1 MSEQVFLASN
11 GLEVLYQNKPGKY
24 DFKHLIIVFS
34 GFLNAKPGNYD
45 FINALDSCP
54 CDVIW
59 INDSFEGMY
68 SYYLCIDMNFKIEEA
83 INEFISYQIKE
94 RALSFNDITLTG
106 FSKGGSA
113 ALYYGLK
120 LDINNIVITVPQFYI
135 GNYIHTKWKNVA
147 EHMMG
152 KKYSKAK
159 IQYMNNLIP
168 ELLIKD
174 KKLSRNIY
182 ILTSEADEQYQT
194 HITPNLI
201 YFDKYK
207 NFNLLKSYS
216 LFVREH
222 GQVTSHHTA
231 LLLSIYYALASEA
244 IPRFN
249 DGRVNFFGNQ
259 DVVIP
264 KHNSSNLEPY
274 IDIRRIELLGK
285 RIFIDGIALLKG
297 LDAEDYSDISYQLVF
312 KDVNPKHGNDYN
324 IKLAKADRPNLTREM
339 FKDELVIYDKCWVT
353 TPQYK
358 GIDISEVSQGQYEL
372 YLNINIKEYEKLVKI
387 IMNKH
392 IIINNKVF
400 SLKLDEQG
408 NCFIVK

>member
-11 GLEVLYQNKPGKY
+11 GLEVFYQDKPRKY

-34 GFLNAKPGNYD
+34 GFLNARPGNYD

-68 SYYLCIDMNFKIEEA
+68 SYYLCINMDFKVEEA
-83 INEFISYQIKE
+83 VTEFIKHQVKE
-94 RALSFNDITLTG
+94 RALSFDNVTFTG

-120 LDINNIVITVPQFYI
+120 LHINNIVITVPQFYI
-135 GNYIHTKWKNVA
+135 GNYIHTKWKSVA

-152 KKYSKAK
+152 KEYSKAK
-159 IQYMNNLIP
+159 TQYMNNLIP

-174 KKLSRNIY
+174 QKLSRNIY

-194 HITPNLI
+194 HIRPNLI

-244 IPRFN
+244 IPRFS
-249 DGRVNFFGNQ
+249 DGKVNFFGNQ
-259 DVVIP
+259 NIVIP
-264 KHNSSNLEPY
+264 KLNYSNLEPY
-274 IDIRRIELLGK
+274 IDIRRIDLLDK
-285 RIFIDGIALLKG
+285 KVFIDGIALLEG
-297 LDAEDYSDISYQLVF
+297 LDVEDYSDINYQLIL
-312 KDVNPKHGNDYN
+312 KDVKHKHNNDYT

-339 FKDELVIYDKCWVT
+339 FKDELIIYDKCWVT

-358 GIDISEVSQGQYEL
+358 GIDISKVGQGHYEL
-372 YLNINIKEYEKLVKI
+372 YLNINIKGYEKLVRI
-387 IMNKH
+387 TMNKH
-392 IIINNKVF
+392 KVFDNEDF
-400 SLKLDEQG
+400 SLKLDDKG
-408 NCFIVK
+408 SCLIVK